1 VAAPRF
7 LALAA
12 LAVAFIPGSVL
23 AGDAAGAHQTWRE
36 CLGHAY
42 LTGAAYTGRDLAA
55 DAAIRACRGEETA
68 YLAALSTSP
77 LLDEDDMAQARPQ
90 LIARA
95 RAQLLAM
102 VNTGPRPVL
111 R

>member
-12 LAVAFIPGSVL
+12 LAVAFIPGSAL